1 MSAARKR
8 ARVAELLDSE
18 TELREVVEVLQRAVA
33 IQFDAEGGGASEMQ
47 LKTASNLQQ
56 ALAAVLQVATADGM
70 KLTSFVQA
78 QKLNE
83 ETAAPEAAAHESK
96 SGGIVPTLKGLLDK
110 ASAQLDAATKTRL
123 SQLILV
129 NSEIRDAAV
138 FLEKNEGHL
147 TVAQAELYAQVA
159 KDLPAKWIPKRRLT
173 LVQRRRQA

>member
-78 QKLNE
+78 YLNE

-96 SGGIVPTLKGLLDK
+96 SGGIVPTLKGLLAK
-110 ASAQLDAATKTRL
+110 ASAQLDAATKKRL

-159 KDLPAKWIPKRRLT
+159 KDLPAKWIPKSRLT